1 MDRREMK
8 KHILFQALENYYQII
23 DTRFS
28 EGQYYDLSAYILD
41 KEETDITPAEVK
53 RFRNLLLEMVHNAE
67 SKLN

>member
-28 EGQYYDLSAYILD
+28 ENHYFDLSAYILD
-41 KEETDITPAEVK
+41 KEETDITPAEIK
-53 RFRNLLLEMVHNAE
+53 RFRDLLQEMVENAMD
-67 SKLN
+67 KLG